1 MPHQPAW
8 RRGFDRVERIV
19 GRPLERVVDTSRFA
33 EVLVLAFRAQGVVGR
48 LAERQTRAALHLCNI
63 PSRSD
68 VKRINRQ
75 LAVLA
80 NEIRR
85 LSEQIEGAVPSPQ
98 SRVVTGSRAKEPDA

>member
-19 GRPLERVVDTSRFA
+19 GGPLERMIDTSRFA
-33 EVLVLAFRAQGVVGR
+33 EVLVLAFRAQGVVGQI
-48 LAERQTRAALHLCNI
+48 AERQTRAALHLCNI

-80 NEIRR
+80 SEIRR
-85 LSEQIEGAVPSPQ
+85 LSEQIESAAPSPD
-98 SRVVTGSRAKEPDA
+98 SAITSPGTREADG